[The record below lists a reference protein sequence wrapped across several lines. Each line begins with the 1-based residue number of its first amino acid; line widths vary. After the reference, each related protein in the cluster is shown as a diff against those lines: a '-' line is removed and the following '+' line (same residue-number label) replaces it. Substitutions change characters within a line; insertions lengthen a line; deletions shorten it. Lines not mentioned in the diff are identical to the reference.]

1 MVAIKKLYE
10 KQGYYYKDRAIKAT
24 KAKLILAKFEKN
36 YNKNCPLILKEEFFY
51 KPHLIFKSFFDL
63 THNKNIINVVK
74 KILGK
79 KVVLWNSLIFYKNKK
94 KFVSFH
100 QDLNYWKFKNPNC
113 LTVSLALTQSNI
125 KNGCLNVIPESH
137 KKKYLHKKKF
147 IDKNNL
153 LSSNQ
158 YINLSKKQ
166 NPIPFILNPGEFSVH
181 HGNILHGSFENTSD
195 LPRVLYAM
203 RFASFENN
211 SDIYKYANYLYKPK
225 EEEKYFI
232 QLPKCKNNYD
242 KVCLMYR
249 EILIKDAI
257 SLQLQL
263 KLKSFY
269 FLIYPFKFI
278 ILSKTFRKIY
288 YYFLK

>member
-1 MVAIKKLYE
+1 MIDIKKFYE
-10 KQGYYYKDRAIKAT
+10 RQGYYYKDRAIKAI
-24 KAKLILAKFEKN
+24 KAKLILTEFEQN
-36 YNKNCPLILKEEFFY
+36 LNKDCTFILKEEIFY

-63 THNKNIINVVK
+63 TQNKKIINIVK

-79 KVVLWNSLIFYKNKK
+79 RVVLWNSLIFYKSKK

-100 QDLNYWKFKNPNC
+100 QDLHYWKFKNSNC
-113 LTVSLALTQSNI
+113 LTVSLALTESNI

-137 KKKYLHKKKF
+137 KKTYLHKKKF
-147 IDKNNL
+147 TDKNNL
-153 LSSNQ
+153 LASNQ
-158 YINLSKKQ
+158 YIDISKKQ
-166 NPIPFILNPGEFSVH
+166 KPIPFILNPGEFSVH
-181 HGNILHGSFENTSD
+181 HGNILHGSFENASD

-211 SDIYKYANYLYKPK
+211 SEIYKYANYLYKPK
-225 EEEKYFI
+225 EGEKYFV
-232 QLPKCKNNYD
+232 QLPKCSNNYD
-242 KVCLMYR
+242 KACLIYR
-249 EILIKDAI
+249 ETLIKDAI
-257 SLQLQL
+257 SLQLKL
-263 KLKSFY
+263 KLKRFY